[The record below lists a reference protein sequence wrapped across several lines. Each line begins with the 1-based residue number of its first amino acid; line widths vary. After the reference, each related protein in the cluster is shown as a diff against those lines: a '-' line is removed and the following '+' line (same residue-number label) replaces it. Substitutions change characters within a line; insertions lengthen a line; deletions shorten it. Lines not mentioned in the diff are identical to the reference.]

1 MKFTE
6 AKLEQAIIALL
17 SEQGFPHVSGTT
29 LSGSNGAPAP
39 LNESLSHSNKD
50 AAGATSL
57 PEDHTQRMLDTH
69 LSACLNF
76 QN

>member
-6 AKLEQAIIALL
+6 AKLEQAIITLL
-17 SEQGFPHVSGTT
+17 GKQGFPHVSGTT

-39 LNESLSHSNKD
+39 LNDLNRN

-57 PEDHTQRMLDTH
+57 PEFCHKKGL
-69 LSACLNF
+69 
-76 QN
+76 